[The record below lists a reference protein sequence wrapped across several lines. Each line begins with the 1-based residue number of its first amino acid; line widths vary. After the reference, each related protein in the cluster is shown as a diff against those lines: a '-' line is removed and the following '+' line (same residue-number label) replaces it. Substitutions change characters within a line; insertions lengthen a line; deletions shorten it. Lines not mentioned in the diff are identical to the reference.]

1 MKFKS
6 TKQFLN
12 YLFEANQPDKIDD
25 VVVFL
30 NGKLKGKHLVVDKEI
45 MDKLNSLKD
54 ENQLTKALKWFY
66 TMPETMTYE
75 KNIADEY
82 EGSSNITNYIKNLM
96 RKQKMEVL
104 QHLRENLNESNFDL
118 NHWQKMAGIKV
129 LKS

>member
-25 VVVFL
+25 IVVFL

>member
-25 VVVFL
+25 VVAFL

-45 MDKLNSLKD
+45 MDKLDSLKD

>member
-12 YLFEANQPDKIDD
+12 YLFEANQDKTDD
-25 VVVFL
+25 IVVFL
-30 NGKLKGKHLVVDKEI
+30 NGKLQGKHLFVDKEI

-96 RKQKMEVL
+96 RKQKMEIL
-104 QHLRENLNESNFDL
+104 QHLKENLNESNFDL

>member
-25 VVVFL
+25 VVAFL